1 MSTIPLEL
9 TVTLHITPGSQR
21 NSQTY
26 SLTGATGPL
35 GKHSR
40 ISFSLPSSSLRTEIL
55 NSKLAARKETL
66 HDLSSTKPSSSS
78 FSTRPPPRVP
88 PLPAPR
94 FSSSPPTTTLCPT
107 SLPLEIFAQDP
118 KENTAILWTHENDK
132 ERFKLQSVLTWLV
145 KSKALERLVGVLKRH
160 LL

>member
-40 ISFSLPSSSLRTEIL
+40 ISFSLLSSSLRTEIL
-55 NSKLAARKETL
+55 NSNLAARKETL

-78 FSTRPPPRVP
+78 FSTRPPRACLLFLYP
-88 PLPAPR
+88 
-94 FSSSPPTTTLCPT
+94 FSPPPHPPPPYAPLLSLLRSLLRIPKKTLPSCGLMKMT
-107 SLPLEIFAQDP
+107 RKGLNCKVF
-118 KENTAILWTHENDK
+118 
-132 ERFKLQSVLTWLV
+132 
-145 KSKALERLVGVLKRH
+145 
-160 LL
+160 